1 LFASAKVALYFEVAK
16 VLQEKFKI
24 FSTFLNFHPIS
35 LKNWQ
40 KSGHQ
45 SAVFG

>member
-16 VLQEKFKI
+16 VLQEKIKI
-24 FSTFLNFHPIS
+24 FFVFLNYHPIFF
-35 LKNWQ
+35 KNRQ